1 MQGRQTIYWYIGGR
15 QTHYTGTQGD
25 HELLKENKK
34 KLEQRIKLH
43 SLEEI
48 FKLYSKVWQL

>member
-15 QTHYTGTQGD
+15 QTHYIGTQGD

-34 KLEQRIKLH
+34 NLEQRIKLH